1 MDFFSEKL
9 KKYISSVVDISEDF
23 NFEQFKVGRSNIT
36 FKIFDDTNSFVLRR
50 PPFGLKLESAHN
62 MGREYKILKVLSE
75 NGLRV
80 PKPMYLYNKKELS
93 VDDFYIMEFIEGET
107 IANNQIADEFN
118 EIQKNT
124 ITESFIKALSEI
136 HNFDVISSELNDLGK
151 HEDYVERQINRWNKQ
166 FQSQKVRE
174 IKELESATKLLL
186 DNIPSQQ
193 TVGIVHGDYRL
204 DNVRVK
210 DNQVAAVLDWEL
222 CTLGDPLADMG
233 TVIAS
238 WNTKQEKDSPFIYS
252 PTLSGGFPT
261 RKDVIDLY
269 LNNSDLDLSDIEFY
283 ARLSFWKHAMIMEG
297 VYIRYSMGSYGKT
310 NENEIE
316 SFKNSTIKFANKAAN
331 KNLLEEII

>member
-36 FKIFDDTNSFVLRR
+36 FKIFDDASSFVLRR

-261 RKDVIDLY
+261 RKDVMELY
-269 LNNSDLDLSDIEFY
+269 LNNSNLDLSDIEFY

>member
-1 MDFFSEKL
+1 MDFFSEEL
-9 KKYISSVVDISEDF
+9 KKYISTVVDISKDF

-36 FKIFDDTNSFVLRR
+36 FKIFDDSNTFVLRR

-62 MGREYKILKVLSE
+62 MGREYKILKVLNE
-75 NGLRV
+75 HDLRV
-80 PKPMYLYNKKELS
+80 PKPLYLYNKKELS
-93 VDDFYIMEFIEGET
+93 ADDFYIMEYIEGET
-107 IANNQIADEFN
+107 IANNQVADKYDQ
-118 EIQKNT
+118 IQKNT
-124 ITESFIKALSEI
+124 ITESFINALTEL
-136 HNFDVISSELNDLGK
+136 HNFDVINSELSDLGK
-151 HEDYVERQINRWNKQ
+151 HEDYVVRQINRWSKQ

-174 IKELESATKLLL
+174 IKELESATDLLL

-204 DNVRVK
+204 DNVRVR
-210 DNQVAAVLDWEL
+210 DNEVTAVLDWEL

-238 WNTKQEKDSPFIYS
+238 WNTKKEKDSPFIYS

-261 RKDVIDLY
+261 REDVIKLY
-269 LNNSDLDLSDIEFY
+269 LNESNLDLKDIEFY
-283 ARLSFWKHAMIMEG
+283 TRLSYWKHAMIMEG

-331 KNLLEEII
+331 KNLLEEIT

>member
-36 FKIFDDTNSFVLRR
+36 FKIFDDANSFVLRR

-124 ITESFIKALSEI
+124 ITKSFIKALSEI
-136 HNFDVISSELNDLGK
+136 HNFNVISSELNDLGK

-252 PTLSGGFPT
+252 PTLSEGFPT
-261 RKDVIDLY
+261 RKDVIELY

-331 KNLLEEII
+331 KNLLEEIT

>member
-36 FKIFDDTNSFVLRR
+36 FKIFDDANSFVLRR

-107 IANNQIADEFN
+107 IANNQIADQFN
-118 EIQKNT
+118 DIQKNT

-136 HNFDVISSELNDLGK
+136 HNFNVISSELNDLGK
-151 HEDYVERQINRWNKQ
+151 HEDYVERQIKRWNKQ

-238 WNTKQEKDSPFIYS
+238 WNTKQENDSPFIYS

-261 RKDVIDLY
+261 RKDVIELY

-316 SFKNSTIKFANKAAN
+316 SFKNSTIMFANKAAN

>member
-1 MDFFSEKL
+1 MDFFSDKL
-9 KKYISSVVDISEDF
+9 KKYISTVVDISEDF

-36 FKIFDDTNSFVLRR
+36 FKIFDDSNTFVLRR

-174 IKELESATKLLL
+174 IKELEIATKLLL

-261 RKDVIDLY
+261 RKDVIGLY

>member
-36 FKIFDDTNSFVLRR
+36 FKIYDDANSFVLRR

-75 NGLRV
+75 NGLKV

-261 RKDVIDLY
+261 RKDVIELY

>member
-1 MDFFSEKL
+1 MDFFSEEL
-9 KKYISSVVDISEDF
+9 KKYISTVVDISKDF

-36 FKIFDDTNSFVLRR
+36 FKIFDDSNTFVLRR

-62 MGREYKILKVLSE
+62 MGREYKILKVLNE
-75 NGLRV
+75 HDLRV
-80 PKPMYLYNKKELS
+80 PKPLYLYNKKELS
-93 VDDFYIMEFIEGET
+93 SDDFYIMEYIEGET
-107 IANNQIADEFN
+107 IANNQVADN
-118 EIQKNT
+118 YDQIQKNT
-124 ITESFIKALSEI
+124 ITESFINALTEL
-136 HNFDVISSELNDLGK
+136 HNFDVINSELSDLGK
-151 HEDYVERQINRWNKQ
+151 HEDYVVRQINRWSKQ

-174 IKELESATKLLL
+174 IKELESATDLLL

-204 DNVRVK
+204 DNVRVR
-210 DNQVAAVLDWEL
+210 DNEVTAVLDWEL

-238 WNTKQEKDSPFIYS
+238 WNTKKEKESPFIYS
-252 PTLSGGFPT
+252 PTLSDGFPS
-261 RKDVIDLY
+261 REDVIKLY
-269 LNNSDLDLSDIEFY
+269 LKNSNLDLKDIEFY
-283 ARLSFWKHAMIMEG
+283 TRLSFWKHAMIMEG

-331 KNLLEEII
+331 KNLLEEIT

>member
-36 FKIFDDTNSFVLRR
+36 FKIFDNANSFVLRR

-193 TVGIVHGDYRL
+193 TFGIVHGDYRL

-233 TVIAS
+233 TVVAS

-261 RKDVIDLY
+261 RKDVIELY

>member
-36 FKIFDDTNSFVLRR
+36 FKIFDDANSFVLRR

-124 ITESFIKALSEI
+124 ITESFIKVLSEI

-186 DNIPSQQ
+186 NNIPSQQ

-261 RKDVIDLY
+261 RKDVIELY

-331 KNLLEEII
+331 KNLLEEIT

>member
-210 DNQVAAVLDWEL
+210 DNQVVAVLDWEL

-238 WNTKQEKDSPFIYS
+238 WNTKKEKDSPFIYS

-261 RKDVIDLY
+261 REDVIELY
-269 LNNSDLDLSDIEFY
+269 LNNSDLDLNDIEFY
-283 ARLSFWKHAMIMEG
+283 TRLSFWKHAMIMEG

>member
-36 FKIFDDTNSFVLRR
+36 FKIYDDANSFVLRR

-124 ITESFIKALSEI
+124 ITESFIKVLSEI

-233 TVIAS
+233 TVVAS

-261 RKDVIDLY
+261 RKDVIELY

>member
-233 TVIAS
+233 TVVAS

-261 RKDVIDLY
+261 RKDVIELY

>member
-107 IANNQIADEFN
+107 IANNQIADAFN

-261 RKDVIDLY
+261 RKDVIELY

>member
-9 KKYISSVVDISEDF
+9 KKYISSVIDISEDF

-36 FKIFDDTNSFVLRR
+36 FKIFDDANSFVLRR

-124 ITESFIKALSEI
+124 ITESFIKVLSEI

-261 RKDVIDLY
+261 RKDVIELY

-331 KNLLEEII
+331 KNLLEEIT

>member
-136 HNFDVISSELNDLGK
+136 HNFNVISSELNDLGK

-252 PTLSGGFPT
+252 PTLSEGFPT
-261 RKDVIDLY
+261 RKDVIELY
-269 LNNSDLDLSDIEFY
+269 LKNSDLDLSDIEFY

-331 KNLLEEII
+331 ENLLEEII

>member
-36 FKIFDDTNSFVLRR
+36 FKIFDDANSFVLRR

-93 VDDFYIMEFIEGET
+93 VDDFYIMEFIDGET

-261 RKDVIDLY
+261 RKDVIELY

>member
-36 FKIFDDTNSFVLRR
+36 FKIFDNANSFVLRR

-261 RKDVIDLY
+261 RKDVIELY

-331 KNLLEEII
+331 KNLLEEIT

>member
-9 KKYISSVVDISEDF
+9 KKYISSVVNISEDF

-36 FKIFDDTNSFVLRR
+36 FKIFDDANSFVLRR

-124 ITESFIKALSEI
+124 ITKSFIKALSEI

-174 IKELESATKLLL
+174 IKELEIATKLLL

-252 PTLSGGFPT
+252 PTLSEGFPT
-261 RKDVIDLY
+261 RKDVIELY

>member
-36 FKIFDDTNSFVLRR
+36 FKIYDDANSFVLRR

-80 PKPMYLYNKKELS
+80 PKPIYLYNKKELS

-261 RKDVIDLY
+261 RKDVIELY

>member
-9 KKYISSVVDISEDF
+9 KRYISSVVNISEDF

-36 FKIFDDTNSFVLRR
+36 FKIFDDANSFVLRR

-80 PKPMYLYNKKELS
+80 PKPMYLYNMKELS
-93 VDDFYIMEFIEGET
+93 VDDFYIMEFIEGKT

-118 EIQKNT
+118 EIQKST
-124 ITESFIKALSEI
+124 ITKSFIKALSEI

-151 HEDYVERQINRWNKQ
+151 HEEYVERQINRWNKQ

-174 IKELESATKLLL
+174 IKELEIATKLLL

-252 PTLSGGFPT
+252 PTLSEGFPT
-261 RKDVIDLY
+261 RKDVIELY

>member
-9 KKYISSVVDISEDF
+9 KKYISSVVDISENF

-75 NGLRV
+75 NGLKV

-174 IKELESATKLLL
+174 IKDLESATKLLL

-261 RKDVIDLY
+261 RKDVMELY
-269 LNNSDLDLSDIEFY
+269 LNNSNLDLSDIEFY

>member
-36 FKIFDDTNSFVLRR
+36 FKIYDDANSFVLRR

-118 EIQKNT
+118 EIQKKT

-261 RKDVIDLY
+261 RKDVIELY

>member
-36 FKIFDDTNSFVLRR
+36 FKIFDDANSFVLRR

-136 HNFDVISSELNDLGK
+136 HNFNVISSELNDLGK

>member
-36 FKIFDDTNSFVLRR
+36 FKIFDNANSFVLRR

-151 HEDYVERQINRWNKQ
+151 HEDYVARQINRWNKQ

-233 TVIAS
+233 TVVAS

-261 RKDVIDLY
+261 RKDVIELY

-331 KNLLEEII
+331 KNLLEEIT

>member
-36 FKIFDDTNSFVLRR
+36 FKIFDDANSFVLRR

-75 NGLRV
+75 NGLKV

-261 RKDVIDLY
+261 RKDVIELY

>member
-9 KKYISSVVDISEDF
+9 KKYISSVINISEDF

-36 FKIFDDTNSFVLRR
+36 FKIFDDANSFVLRR

-151 HEDYVERQINRWNKQ
+151 HEEYVERQINRWNKQ

-174 IKELESATKLLL
+174 IKELEIATKLLL

-252 PTLSGGFPT
+252 PTLSEGFPT
-261 RKDVIDLY
+261 RKDVIELY

-331 KNLLEEII
+331 ENLLEEII

>member
-36 FKIFDDTNSFVLRR
+36 FKIFDDANSFVLRR

-75 NGLRV
+75 NGLKV

-93 VDDFYIMEFIEGET
+93 EDDFYIMEFIEGET

-124 ITESFIKALSEI
+124 ITESFIKVLSEI

-261 RKDVIDLY
+261 RKDVIELY

>member
-9 KKYISSVVDISEDF
+9 KKYISSVINISEDF

-36 FKIFDDTNSFVLRR
+36 FKIFDDANSFVLRR

-80 PKPMYLYNKKELS
+80 PKPMYLYNMKELS

-124 ITESFIKALSEI
+124 ITKSFIKALSEI

-151 HEDYVERQINRWNKQ
+151 HEEYVERQINRWNKQ

-174 IKELESATKLLL
+174 IKELEIATKLLL

-252 PTLSGGFPT
+252 PTLSEGFPT
-261 RKDVIDLY
+261 RKDVIELY

-331 KNLLEEII
+331 ENLLEEII

>member
-36 FKIFDDTNSFVLRR
+36 FKIFDDANSFVLRR

-93 VDDFYIMEFIEGET
+93 EDDFYIMEFIDGET

-261 RKDVIDLY
+261 RKDVIELY

>member
-9 KKYISSVVDISEDF
+9 KKYISSVINISEDF

-36 FKIFDDTNSFVLRR
+36 FKIFDDANSFVLRR

-261 RKDVIDLY
+261 RKDVIELY

>member
-75 NGLRV
+75 NGLKV

-261 RKDVIDLY
+261 RKDVIELY

-331 KNLLEEII
+331 KNLLEEIT

>member
-1 MDFFSEKL
+1 MDFFNEKL
-9 KKYISSVVDISEDF
+9 KKYISTVVDISDDF

-36 FKIFDDTNSFVLRR
+36 FKIFDDSNSFVLRR

-62 MGREYKILKVLSE
+62 MGREYKILKVLNK

-80 PKPMYLYNKKELS
+80 PKPLYLYDKKELS
-93 VDDFYIMEFIEGET
+93 SDDFYIMEFIEGET
-107 IANNQIADEFN
+107 IANYQVADSYDQ
-118 EIQKNT
+118 IQKKI
-124 ITESFIKALSEI
+124 ITESFIKALTEI
-136 HNFDVISSELNDLGK
+136 HNFDVISSELSDLGK
-151 HEDYVERQINRWNKQ
+151 HEDYVVRQINRWNKQ

-174 IKELESATKLLL
+174 IKELESATNLLL
-186 DNIPSQQ
+186 ENIPSQQ

-204 DNVRVK
+204 DNVRV
-210 DNQVAAVLDWEL
+210 NNNEVTAVLDWEL

-238 WNTKQEKDSPFIYS
+238 WNTKKEKDSPFIYS
-252 PTLSGGFPT
+252 PTLSDGFPS
-261 RKDVIDLY
+261 RKDVIELY
-269 LNNSDLDLSDIEFY
+269 LNNSNLDLKDIEFY
-283 ARLSFWKHAMIMEG
+283 TRLSYWKHAMIMEG

-316 SFKNSTIKFANKAAN
+316 SFKNSTIKFANKATN

>member
-1 MDFFSEKL
+1 MDFFSDKL
-9 KKYISSVVDISEDF
+9 KKYISTVVDISEDF

-36 FKIFDDTNSFVLRR
+36 FKIFDDSNTFVLRR

-62 MGREYKILKVLSE
+62 MGREFKILKVLNE

-80 PKPMYLYNKKELS
+80 PKPLYLYNKKELS
-93 VDDFYIMEFIEGET
+93 KDDFYIMEFIEGDT
-107 IANNQIADEFN
+107 IANDQVAERYDQS
-118 EIQKNT
+118 QKKT
-124 ITESFIKALSEI
+124 ITESFIKALTEI
-136 HNFDVISSELNDLGK
+136 HNFNVINSELSDLGK
-151 HEDYVERQINRWNKQ
+151 HEDYVVRQINRWNKQ

-174 IKELESATKLLL
+174 IKELESATNLLL
-186 DNIPSQQ
+186 DYIPPQQ

-210 DNQVAAVLDWEL
+210 DNKVTAVLDWEL

-238 WNTKQEKDSPFIYS
+238 WNTKKEKDSPFIYS

-261 RKDVIDLY
+261 REDVIKLY
-269 LNNSDLDLSDIEFY
+269 LNESNLDLKDIEFY
-283 ARLSFWKHAMIMEG
+283 TRLSYWKHAMIMEG

-316 SFKNSTIKFANKAAN
+316 SFKDSTIKFANKAAN
-331 KNLLEEII
+331 KNLLEEIT

>member
-1 MDFFSEKL
+1 MDFFSDKL
-9 KKYISSVVDISEDF
+9 KKYISTVVDISEDF

-36 FKIFDDTNSFVLRR
+36 FKIFDDSNTFVLRR

-62 MGREYKILKVLSE
+62 MGREYKILKVLNE

-80 PKPMYLYNKKELS
+80 PKPLYLYNKKELS
-93 VDDFYIMEFIEGET
+93 KDDFYIMEFIEGDT
-107 IANNQIADEFN
+107 IANDQVAERFDQS
-118 EIQKNT
+118 QKKT
-124 ITESFIKALSEI
+124 ITESFIKALTEI
-136 HNFDVISSELNDLGK
+136 HNFNVISSELSDLGK
-151 HEDYVERQINRWNKQ
+151 HEDYVVRQINRWNKQ

-174 IKELESATKLLL
+174 IKELESATNLLL
-186 DNIPSQQ
+186 DYIPPQQ

-210 DNQVAAVLDWEL
+210 DNKVTAVLDWEL

-238 WNTKQEKDSPFIYS
+238 WNTKKEKDSPFIYS

-261 RKDVIDLY
+261 REDVIKLY
-269 LNNSDLDLSDIEFY
+269 LNESNLDLKDIEFY
-283 ARLSFWKHAMIMEG
+283 TRLSYWKHAMIMEG

-316 SFKNSTIKFANKAAN
+316 SFKDSTIKFANKAAN
-331 KNLLEEII
+331 KNLLEEIT

>member
-36 FKIFDDTNSFVLRR
+36 FKIFDDANSFVLRR

-124 ITESFIKALSEI
+124 ITKSFIKALSEI
-136 HNFDVISSELNDLGK
+136 HNFNVISSELNDLGK

-204 DNVRVK
+204 DNVRGK
-210 DNQVAAVLDWEL
+210 DNQVAAGLDWEL

-261 RKDVIDLY
+261 RKDVMELY
-269 LNNSDLDLSDIEFY
+269 LNNSNLDLSDIEFY

>member
-9 KKYISSVVDISEDF
+9 KKYISTVVDISKDF

-36 FKIFDDTNSFVLRR
+36 FKIFDDSNTFVLRR

-62 MGREYKILKVLSE
+62 MGREYKILKVLNE
-75 NGLRV
+75 HDLRV
-80 PKPMYLYNKKELS
+80 PKPLYLYNKKELS
-93 VDDFYIMEFIEGET
+93 ADDFYIMEYIEGET
-107 IANNQIADEFN
+107 IANNQVADKYDQ
-118 EIQKNT
+118 IQKNT
-124 ITESFIKALSEI
+124 ITESFINALTEL
-136 HNFDVISSELNDLGK
+136 HNFDVINSELSDLGK
-151 HEDYVERQINRWNKQ
+151 HEDYVVRQINRWSKQ

-174 IKELESATKLLL
+174 IKELESATDLLL

-204 DNVRVK
+204 DNVRVR
-210 DNQVAAVLDWEL
+210 DNEVTAVLDWEL

-238 WNTKQEKDSPFIYS
+238 WNTKKEKDSPFIYS

-261 RKDVIDLY
+261 REDVIKLY
-269 LNNSDLDLSDIEFY
+269 LNNSNLDLKDIEFY
-283 ARLSFWKHAMIMEG
+283 TRLSYWKHAMIMEG

-331 KNLLEEII
+331 KNLLEEIT

>member
-1 MDFFSEKL
+1 MDFFSDKL
-9 KKYISSVVDISEDF
+9 KKYISTVVDISEDF

-36 FKIFDDTNSFVLRR
+36 FKIFDDSNTFVLRR

-62 MGREYKILKVLSE
+62 MGREYKILKVLNE

-80 PKPMYLYNKKELS
+80 PKPLYLYNKKELS
-93 VDDFYIMEFIEGET
+93 TDDFYIMEFIEGDT
-107 IANNQIADEFN
+107 IANDKVAESFDQS
-118 EIQKNT
+118 QKKT
-124 ITESFIKALSEI
+124 ITESFIKALTEI
-136 HNFDVISSELNDLGK
+136 HNFNVINSELSDLGK
-151 HEDYVERQINRWNKQ
+151 HEDYVVRQINRWNKQ

-174 IKELESATKLLL
+174 IKELESATNLLL
-186 DNIPSQQ
+186 DYIPPQQ

-210 DNQVAAVLDWEL
+210 DNKVTAVLDWEL

-238 WNTKQEKDSPFIYS
+238 WNTKKEKDSPFIYS

-261 RKDVIDLY
+261 REDVIKLY
-269 LNNSDLDLSDIEFY
+269 LNESNLDLKDIEFY
-283 ARLSFWKHAMIMEG
+283 TRLSYWKHAMIMEG

-316 SFKNSTIKFANKAAN
+316 SFKDSTIKFANKAAN
-331 KNLLEEII
+331 KNLLEEIT